1 MILGQ
6 TKDLLI
12 NYNTQIAQDLLKC
25 TQLFFT
31 SIFSEQQD
39 ELNKQIE
46 IIRQYVSSNQ
56 LEVQDVVI
64 QNIDQSS
71 NVLQIAYMIKQLNT
85 SNFIAQQLTL
95 MKQLI
100 EQENKDAVLQQ
111 LQTLQEQVS
120 NSDLESKQLIINKLL
135 SFVNISNQIHLQ
147 INFLSMIFEIL
158 LSLIEQQLLTK
169 EYHIFL
175 ENQIYKLRKQS
186 NNELR
191 MWFQLERLDTLLKTD
206 QKLIISCLQ
215 SESPFLLFNE
225 TKQQIIQQILIK
237 KLDSKQLISG
247 LNQEFDWRVK
257 FAILDY
263 SLQNQTVLL
272 NILEQSQF
280 NDWRL
285 NYKLIDICYKSC
297 NVNQKAALII
307 LKFKLFQHDER
318 VHQLLNQQDEMLIVK
333 KSLQN
338 AWQEMQANAESILQS
353 HMNTI
358 NEYISKLIVDVK
370 NCTDIT
376 MIVDNLL
383 QEYQFQAKLLQRIES
398 LSYSI
403 DVKANYLDL
412 FYNKLTKAKND
423 AHVIS
428 LNVKSINID
437 TIETYCTLIKE
448 NNLLQQQ
455 LLDIVIYSAKYTQYA
470 FSSSNAIS
478 ILNYSNFSF
487 KRLNFNGIRIRE
499 ANLCSAFLEGVDF
512 TNADLTGVNFTNS
525 WLRNSTFTGANMN
538 AVSFGESL
546 KLSLQC
552 KIYALSVNKLGSMII
567 AAGDNGK
574 IYQFQS
580 NGKLIRSFNAH
591 NGTISSLQFSPD
603 GQNIISSSY
612 DRTVKIWSTH
622 NAKLLNTLNHEKSLF
637 ISTYSPDNELIA
649 SGGVDRILTIHTYEG
664 IKLDEFQINSKV
676 LTIDFYKTN
685 QELACGTGDGAV
697 QLWDIIKKR
706 MFKELTGH
714 SAQVNS
720 VKFSID
726 GELLVSGSDDKTVI
740 VWNARTGDA
749 IKVIQMPG
757 KVPCV
762 CISDDCQYIAATCAD
777 SSVHVFDS
785 KNNFKKI
792 QQFYH
797 ADIVNTTCFS
807 KKGNNIELYRQNR
820 RHCSRTWRNVLVYKF
835 NCDFKLHQR
844 CQTT

>member
-1 MILGQ
+1 
-6 TKDLLI
+6 
-12 NYNTQIAQDLLKC
+12 
-25 TQLFFT
+25 
-31 SIFSEQQD
+31 
-39 ELNKQIE
+39 
-46 IIRQYVSSNQ
+46 
-56 LEVQDVVI
+56 
-64 QNIDQSS
+64 
-71 NVLQIAYMIKQLNT
+71 
-85 SNFIAQQLTL
+85 
-95 MKQLI
+95 
-100 EQENKDAVLQQ
+100 
-111 LQTLQEQVS
+111 
-120 NSDLESKQLIINKLL
+120 
-135 SFVNISNQIHLQ
+135 
-147 INFLSMIFEIL
+147 MIFEIL

-206 QKLIISCLQ
+206 QQLIISCLQ

-358 NEYISKLIVDVK
+358 NEYISKLIVNVK

-525 WLRNSTFTGANMN
+525 WLRNATFTGANMN

-777 SSVHVFDS
+777 NSVHVFDS

-807 KKGNNIELYRQNR
+807 KNVLFCAGLDSQITTHIVQHGVNMSKVCHTSFI
-820 RHCSRTWRNVLVYKF
+820 NVLVFSPDGKYIASGGYDMTLKIWDSASFQLIWEQILPFSVFGIGFHEDKVLVKDF
-835 NCDFKLHQR
+835 NNQYLTFNLISGQKTEEQIELFDFQERKEHLKTQISVYQQR
-844 CQTT
+844 NILVQKNNEPVYVIGQHELNIQNINVNQALGLSKENVLFIKQNQDAQKTK